1 VQNYRLF
8 VSLGKGELRPEKGNL
23 HLPRSIARKVQT
35 YLANGI
41 RSGNCRLDR
50 REVGIERVPRVNA
63 HSLNGLRAC
72 LRIMRVNVQNHCNGK
87 DSEKITIIVK
97 IITQKRITRRKK
109 SYIRTRK
116 IEKQI
121 FLTQIILFTN

>member
-1 VQNYRLF
+1 MHSSLRLLFRADKAVKNYRLQMILRQYFHHPLEGSYAVQNYRLF
-8 VSLGKGELRPEKGNL
+8 VLLGKGELRPEKGNL

-63 HSLNGLRAC
+63 HSLNGLR
-72 LRIMRVNVQNHCNGK
+72 LRMRIMRVNVRNHTECE
-87 DSEKITIIVK
+87 DSEK
-97 IITQKRITRRKK
+97 
-109 SYIRTRK
+109 
-116 IEKQI
+116 
-121 FLTQIILFTN
+121 